1 MNFAHT
7 KFQKCQYASQ
17 YLFYLKVKETF
28 SLIHLMQGVRSGVD
42 IILE

>member
-17 YLFYLKVKETF
+17 YLKVKETF
-28 SLIHLMQGVRSGVD
+28 SLIHLMQGVRSGVH